1 MVRLLIHYCLI
12 FDMKCNSTYI
22 TFHCKKTKKKQVMKF
37 EGKKNAYFIFKK
49 YLKISVINI

>member
-22 TFHCKKTKKKQVMKF
+22 SFHCNQKNKKNQVMKF
-37 EGKKNAYFIFKK
+37 EEKKLLILFFK
-49 YLKISVINI
+49 NT